1 MNRCS
6 WTITLLLLA
15 SWPLFASEQAVI
27 VRDAAVYADAT
38 SSARKVGKIGAGT
51 PVKIF
56 NRKGGWKEIF
66 AEQEDLVGWV
76 RSFQVREG
84 VYAPSVEAGAEPDS
98 RGFLSGLAAF
108 SRKASR
114 FFGAGNSSSNTG
126 TATIGVR
133 GLSEDQIKS
142 AKPDVE
148 EFEKMQ
154 GYSSGPQRM
163 ARFKLDGQL
172 SANEV
177 EHLKP
182 KPEKGKQEKR
192 KREQR
197 EK

>member
-1 MNRCS
+1 MKRCS
-6 WTITLLLLA
+6 WTIGLLLLA
-15 SWPLFASEQAVI
+15 SWPLLASEQGVI
-27 VRDAAVYADAT
+27 VRDAAVYADAA

-51 PVKIF
+51 TVNIF

-84 VYAPSVEAGAEPDS
+84 DYAPSVEAGAESDS

-114 FFGAGNSSSNTG
+114 FFGAGNSSSSSSTG

-133 GLSEDQIKS
+133 GLSEEQIKS
-142 AKPDVE
+142 AKPDAE

-163 ARFKLDGQL
+163 ARFTLDGQL

-177 EHLKP
+177 VHLKP
-182 KPEKGKQEKR
+182 KQEKR
-192 KREQR
+192 KQGQR